1 MLTNLWQL
9 SDVVLGSLSLPE
21 EIDCWHYNVTTNH
34 FENIKMS
41 KQSLSKL
48 SLKIEKQQ
56 MQISLLEDEL
66 NDINA
71 ALELEQSHCSNL
83 ESDLEHLIGLLK
95 ETKNDFFSSNN
106 TISKVAF
113 A

>member
-1 MLTNLWQL
+1 
-9 SDVVLGSLSLPE
+9 
-21 EIDCWHYNVTTNH
+21 
-34 FENIKMS
+34 MS

-95 ETKNDFFSSNN
+95 ETKDDFFSYNN

-113 A
+113 V